1 MKESVICAVQHSGK
15 GVFRSALCG
24 AKSTANSALSLHC
37 VPFCYSLRDTLCQLQ
52 AMGTER
58 MAQGYPKLT
67 LMIK

>member
-15 GVFRSALCG
+15 GVFRLALCG
-24 AKSTANSALSLHC
+24 AKSTANSVLPLHC
-37 VPFCYSLRDTLCQLQ
+37 VPFCYSLRDTSCQLQ